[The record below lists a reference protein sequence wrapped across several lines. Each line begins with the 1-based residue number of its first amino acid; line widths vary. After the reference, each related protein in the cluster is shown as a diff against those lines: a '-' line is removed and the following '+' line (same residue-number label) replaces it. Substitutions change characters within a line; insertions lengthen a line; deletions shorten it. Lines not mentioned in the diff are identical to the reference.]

1 MPNNKI
7 ILKKLT
13 ILDTIWHPETKLVF
27 KSRSEKIV
35 TGMYVDNE
43 FVHLDDT
50 AIELCEKWGF
60 IMDESLFETVDENT
74 NNVIEEVTNVVEPE
88 IGLVNEDIV
97 ETNNKQDKEDIGV
110 VHVNEEIVETIES
123 DKEEIG
129 VKSTQE
135 EINNVQEEVVTNN
148 LETLDSKLCCVVKT
162 LSEVISQIKQAHD
175 LELSN
180 SKNEI
185 LKLKEALLRMTD
197 ERDKLESKFSVL
209 KGLLG

>member
-74 NNVIEEVTNVVEPE
+74 NKVFEP
-88 IGLVNEDIV
+88 NEDINKVV
-97 ETNNKQDKEDIGV
+97 ESNEEDIDKV
-110 VHVNEEIVETIES
+110 VESKEGEISNIDS
-123 DKEEIG
+123 DNGKSTKEEI
-129 VKSTQE
+129 S
-135 EINNVQEEVVTNN
+135 NVQEEVVTNN

-162 LSEVISQIKQAHD
+162 LSDVISQIKQVHD

-185 LKLKEALLRMTD
+185 LKLKEALLMMTD

>member
-27 KSRSEKIV
+27 KSRTDKIV
-35 TGMYVDNE
+35 TGMYINNE

-74 NNVIEEVTNVVEPE
+74 NKVFEPKEDINKAVESNQEDISSVVELNEEKDIMNVVESTEGE
-88 IGLVNEDIV
+88 ISNID
-97 ETNNKQDKEDIGV
+97 
-110 VHVNEEIVETIES
+110 S
-123 DKEEIG
+123 DKEEI
-129 VKSTQE
+129 S
-135 EINNVQEEVVTNN
+135 NVQEEVVTNN

-162 LSEVISQIKQAHD
+162 LSDVISQIKQAHD

-180 SKNEI
+180 SKIEI
-185 LKLKEALLRMTD
+185 VKLKEDLLRMTD
-197 ERDKLESKFSVL
+197 ERDKLASKFSAL

>member
-27 KSRSEKIV
+27 KSRTDKIV
-35 TGMYVDNE
+35 TGMYIDNE

-74 NNVIEEVTNVVEPE
+74 NKVFEP
-88 IGLVNEDIV
+88 
-97 ETNNKQDKEDIGV
+97 KEDINKAV
-110 VHVNEEIVETIES
+110 ESNEEDINKVVESNEEDINKVVESNEGEISNIDS
-123 DKEEIG
+123 DK
-129 VKSTQE
+129 E

-162 LSEVISQIKQAHD
+162 LSEVISQIKQVHD

-197 ERDKLESKFSVL
+197 ERDKLESKFSAL

>member
-27 KSRSEKIV
+27 KSRTDKIV
-35 TGMYVDNE
+35 TGMYIDNE

-74 NNVIEEVTNVVEPE
+74 NKVFEP
-88 IGLVNEDIV
+88 
-97 ETNNKQDKEDIGV
+97 KEDINKAV
-110 VHVNEEIVETIES
+110 ESNEEDINKVVESNEGEISNIDS
-123 DKEEIG
+123 DK
-129 VKSTQE
+129 E

-162 LSEVISQIKQAHD
+162 LSEVISQIKQVHD

-197 ERDKLESKFSVL
+197 ERDKLESKFSAL